1 MRPPDLSHMDDS
13 VYDTYECPAGSCI
26 IFTEAVRSLLLLGRR
41 RVVGLR
47 SGSTAAAV
55 G

>member
-1 MRPPDLSHMDDS
+1 VRPPDLSHMDDS

-26 IFTEAVRSLLLLGRR
+26 IFTEAVRSLLLGRR
-41 RVVGLR
+41 RVMGLR
-47 SGSTAAAV
+47 LGSAAAAV